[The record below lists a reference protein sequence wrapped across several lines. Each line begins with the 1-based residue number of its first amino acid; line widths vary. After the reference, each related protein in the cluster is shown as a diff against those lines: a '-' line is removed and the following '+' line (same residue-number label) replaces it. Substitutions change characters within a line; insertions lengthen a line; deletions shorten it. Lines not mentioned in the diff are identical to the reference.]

1 MFFFLVPEPPANIK
15 VAALTADSILI
26 SWLAP
31 KHRNGN
37 IQQYTVYSRESGKKG
52 QAKNVVVRVD
62 EKGNPVTYES
72 RGLKE
77 DQSYDFWVSASTSVG
92 EGEPT
97 SVVTQKTDTRGMAY
111 LI

>member
-1 MFFFLVPEPPANIK
+1 M
-15 VAALTADSILI
+15 AALTADSILI

-111 LI
+111 SI